1 MALVDWTSVQ
11 TRLHKL
17 GFDPGPI
24 DGIYGAG
31 ARFGR

>member
-11 TRLHKL
+11 TRLHGL

-24 DGIYGAG
+24 DGIRAG
-31 ARFGR
+31 ARCAR